1 MDKQVVEMLARLA
14 GLGKALEQFP
24 NDVALAAVAAEANL
38 DHIKP
43 VTDAAVEPWP
53 PMRAGGGQ

>member
-24 NDVALAAVAAEANL
+24 GDVALAAAAAEGNL
-38 DHIKP
+38 EHIKP
-43 VTDAAVEPWP
+43 VTDPAVEPWP